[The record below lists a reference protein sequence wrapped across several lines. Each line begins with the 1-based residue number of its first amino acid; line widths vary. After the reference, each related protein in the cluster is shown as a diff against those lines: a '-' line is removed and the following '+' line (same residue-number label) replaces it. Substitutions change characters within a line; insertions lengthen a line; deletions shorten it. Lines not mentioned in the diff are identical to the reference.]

1 MIYRSTETAAFIILL
16 QKFPG
21 GVFKHTLSFMEPETD
36 VVRDSR
42 ESG

>member
-1 MIYRSTETAAFIILL
+1 MIYRSIETVVFIILI

-36 VVRDSR
+36 VVRVSH
-42 ESG
+42 ESV